1 MHLTLRSHETAQRPA
16 RAAFLRGSDPAAW
29 LRELSRWNLP
39 AQQLTSYLV
48 PESIRSVQV
57 AGLFVIATGP
67 VPADVLEPYGS
78 EAAGRL

>member
-39 AQQLTSYLV
+39 THQLACYLV
-48 PESIRSVQV
+48 P
-57 AGLFVIATGP
+57 
-67 VPADVLEPYGS
+67 
-78 EAAGRL
+78 